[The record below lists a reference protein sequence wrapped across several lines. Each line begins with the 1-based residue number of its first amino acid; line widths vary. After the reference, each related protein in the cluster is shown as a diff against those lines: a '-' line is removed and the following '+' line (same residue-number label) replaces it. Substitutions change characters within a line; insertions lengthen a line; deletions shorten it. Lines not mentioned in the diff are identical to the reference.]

1 VILHA
6 VFIFPISTIANIYR
20 GYPHIT
26 GKDSG
31 KLVIGVDK
39 IPAVIR
45 YAAGGGFLGGNGFA
59 ELGAVALFQGI
70 SPPFSTGV
78 EKVVEMTRSCIK
90 KEVRACGRGAPASPN
105 PKPLKNHVISTKVF
119 E

>member
-59 ELGAVALFQGI
+59 ELCAVALFQGI

-78 EKVVEMTRSCIK
+78 EKVVEMTMSWWRNREK
-90 KEVRACGRGAPASPN
+90 GLGALCAPSPFSL
-105 PKPLKNHVISTKVF
+105 KPL
-119 E
+119 